1 MSPVLWMLLETVGS
15 LFAAACMLRAY
26 AWRCHLNPQNPLSQ
40 FIHALTDWLV
50 KPLGRLVPPTRN
62 WNWPA
67 LLAAFLVALL
77 VAVLFFVLQGARL
90 MPLPLLA
97 LAVIWLIRWTLY
109 LIMGILILMA
119 VISLINP
126 YAPLAPALNQLSA
139 PILAPIRKVL
149 PLVGNF
155 DLSPLVAIILIQV
168 ILALVQPG
176 AVMGML
182 QR

>member
-1 MSPVLWMLLETVGS
+1 M
-15 LFAAACMLRAY
+15 
-26 AWRCHLNPQNPLSQ
+26 
-40 FIHALTDWLV
+40 
-50 KPLGRLVPPTRN
+50 PPTRN